1 MKTKS
6 KTTKTLQILVGIGVV
21 LYIFGF
27 TMALFF
33 GPGLDFSNLNTY
45 LSLGLLIVLI
55 VGFALSWTNKKM
67 ATGIVLMIWN
77 AGVWITTLYLIERE
91 DDYTMGSAMASLIM
105 ILGAFFLL
113 ECYKTSKAAMPSEQQ
128 QWKFILRILLV
139 NYTVLYFIVVFSEL
153 LVGKPANYFSF
164 PFIIYPLLLLIF
176 LVGFIL
182 SWKREFLAG
191 IIFLF
196 WCAILIYANIA
207 YTEIDHLGPWALFGL
222 PILLQGIFYIK
233 NHYKF
238 RVK

>member
-6 KTTKTLQILVGIGVV
+6 KTTKTLQILIGIGVV

-91 DDYTMGSAMASLIM
+91 DDYAMGSAMASLIM

-113 ECYKTSKAAMPSEQQ
+113 EWYKTSKATLPLEQQ
-128 QWKFILRILLV
+128 QWKFILRVLLV
-139 NYTVLYFIVVFSEL
+139 NYAVLYIIVVFSEITIGEP
-153 LVGKPANYFSF
+153 VNYISY
-164 PFIIYPLLLLIF
+164 PFIIYPILLLIF
-176 LVGFIL
+176 FVGFL
-182 SWKREFLAG
+182 FSWKKELLSG
-191 IIFLF
+191 YIFLS
-196 WCAILIYANIA
+196 WCAILIGANIT
-207 YTEIDHLGPWALFGL
+207 YSEISTLGGWALFGL
-222 PILLQGIFYIK
+222 PLLLQGIFYIK
-233 NHYKF
+233 NHYEF
-238 RVK
+238 RPK

>member
-6 KTTKTLQILVGIGVV
+6 KTTKTLQILISIGVV
-21 LYIFGF
+21 LFIFGF

-91 DDYTMGSAMASLIM
+91 DDYAMGSAMASLIM

-113 ECYKTSKAAMPSEQQ
+113 EWYKTSKATLPSEQQ

-139 NYTVLYFIVVFSEL
+139 NYTILYFIVVLSEL

-176 LVGFIL
+176 LVGFL
-182 SWKREFLAG
+182 LTWKRELLAG
-191 IIFLF
+191 YIFLL
-196 WCAILIYANIA
+196 WCAILIYANVA
-207 YTEIDHLGPWALFGL
+207 HSEISHLGPWALYGL